1 MSRNQS
7 KFTFQQGNRDTV
19 FIHTPPSLP
28 LLDGSRCC
36 TCTCPCRQKQ
46 SLHRQASAAVT
57 SIYFIF
63 HLSRFCR
70 VVFFFFFQPE
80 TNHKPDKYRSEF
92 RVHPPLL
99 RPFWHRHLPS
109 VFYLTC
115 NRLLGVIKPQEGTT
129 WTSVDLQLRGLLP
142 FQWPHSIRGQN
153 LFPDKQTLV
162 KSVPVKTVME
172 DQHVQI

>member
-1 MSRNQS
+1 MVAVAAHARVHADRNS
-7 KFTFQQGNRDTV
+7 PCTV
-19 FIHTPPSLP
+19 RPLQLWLRFISY
-28 LLDGSRCC
+28 SI
-36 TCTCPCRQKQ
+36 
-46 SLHRQASAAVT
+46 SAGFVGL
-57 SIYFIF
+57 FW
-63 HLSRFCR
+63 
-70 VVFFFFFQPE
+70 FFFQPE

-142 FQWPHSIRGQN
+142 FQWPHWIRGQN